1 LNSIR
6 LKYYF
11 YRVFPTI
18 AKYNKVFKRYLE
30 NNFKSF
36 QPEIFKTLERFKT
49 IKKELSQNSSSKNI
63 LIFATRQDPL
73 HITWELVLAKSLEL
87 RGHFVEYIACDGLIR
102 ESCNES
108 WYPDLPV
115 AVCRECNSFAE
126 KLYLKA
132 DLRVKWLSEYFEDGK
147 NNTFVGNKKIVQK
160 EYAKSLL
167 EKVSFNDYKNFTY
180 RNFPLGELVRPSVCH
195 FTRNED
201 LELSGSRD
209 PHVITIY
216 KNFLINAIFLVDH
229 IESIINSINPDIV
242 MMINGRFIT
251 EAIMLNWL
259 NIKDMKSVIYE
270 SGVMPDTM
278 SFLHNQHI
286 DYWKITNWET
296 RKQTPLNEE
305 EKGKLYQYMQ
315 QRKTGKGQLAEYW
328 KNSKNDI
335 NEIKEQLNLKKYNS
349 ISCLFPNLLFD
360 SANHGKNI
368 QYKTLKDWLSS
379 TIKFFSLNPSHA
391 LVIRIH
397 PAEVKWPGVH
407 RDSVFSWIK
416 SEYGKEL
423 SQNIKVIGPFDE
435 ISSYALIEM
444 SDLGLVSTS
453 TTGLEMALMGKPVI
467 VTGKVHYWNRGFTID
482 PSTDDE
488 YHEMLNSILKQKN
501 VPELDFELART
512 YAYHIFF
519 ESSFGLKSINSEN
532 YRTIPPKLEISNFDE
547 LLPGNDPN
555 LDKICDG
562 IVNGTPF
569 V

>member
-1 LNSIR
+1 MNIVKV
-6 LKYYF
+6 KYWSH
-11 YRVFPTI
+11 RMFPTLS
-18 AKYNKVFKRYLE
+18 KYNKVIKRHFQ
-30 NNFKSF
+30 NNYKFF
-36 QPEIFKTLERFKT
+36 QPEIFKTLENLDKNLTNFRL
-49 IKKELSQNSSSKNI
+49 EESSKKI

-87 RGHFVEYIACDGLIR
+87 RNHVVEYIACDGLIR

-108 WYPDLPV
+108 WYPNLPL
-115 AVCRECNSFAE
+115 AMCRECNSFAE

-147 NNTFVGNKKIVQK
+147 KNTFVGNKNIIQK
-160 EYAKSLL
+160 EYARSLL
-167 EKVSFNDYKNFTY
+167 EKVSFKDYKNFTY

-201 LELSGSRD
+201 LELSGRRD

-229 IESIINSINPDIV
+229 IESILNSINPDIV

-259 NIKDMKSVIYE
+259 KIKGIKSVIYE
-270 SGVMPDTM
+270 SGIMPD
-278 SFLHNQHI
+278 SISILHNNHI
-286 DYWKITNWET
+286 DYMKVSNWD
-296 RKQTPLNEE
+296 KQKNKSLSQKEE
-305 EKGKLYQYMQ
+305 EKLFNYLQK
-315 QRKTGKGQLAEYW
+315 RKTGKGQRANYW
-328 KNSKNDI
+328 KNIKEDV
-335 NEIKEQLNLKKYNS
+335 NEIKNQLDLNKYNS

-360 SANHGKNI
+360 SANHGKHV
-368 QYKTLKDWLSS
+368 QYKTMKEWLAS
-379 TIKFFSLNPSHA
+379 TIKFFSSNPSHA
-391 LVIRIH
+391 LVIRVH
-397 PAEVKWPGVH
+397 PAEVKWPQVH
-407 RDSVFSWIK
+407 RDSVLSWIK

-423 SQNIKVIGPFDE
+423 SQNIKVIGPFED
-435 ISSYALIEM
+435 ISSYALMKM

-453 TTGLEMALMGKPVI
+453 TTGLEMALIGKPVI
-467 VTGKVHYWNRGFTID
+467 VTGKVHYWNKGFTID

-501 VPELDFELART
+501 IPKLDFELAKT

-519 ESSFGLKSINSEN
+519 ESSFGLKSVNSEN
-532 YRTIPPKLEISNFDE
+532 YRTIPPKLEISSFDE

-562 IVNGTPF
+562 IVKGTPF